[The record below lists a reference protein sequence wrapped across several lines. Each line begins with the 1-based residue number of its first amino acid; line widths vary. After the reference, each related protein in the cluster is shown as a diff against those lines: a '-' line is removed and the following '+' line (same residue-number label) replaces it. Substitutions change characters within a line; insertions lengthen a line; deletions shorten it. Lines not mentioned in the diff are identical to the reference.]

1 MSLLRELWCIYLWH
15 VTTRMKENKSVI
27 IWLISG
33 CLLIFTMVIV
43 GGITRLTGSGLSMVD
58 WKFFMGSIPPLNN
71 QQWLETFEL
80 YKQFPE
86 FQKQN
91 YMFSL
96 TEFKNIF
103 FWEYIHRLLGRLIG
117 LVFIIP
123 FLYFLI
129 KRKLSKKL
137 FFQCTILLFMGASQG
152 IIGWWMVKSGLI
164 NNPNVSHFRL
174 ATHLITAFL
183 TFSYTFWIALS
194 LIFPNKNHQNKILYR
209 LSYLLMILVLIQII
223 YGAFVAGL
231 DAGKVYNSWPKMN
244 NQWIAESVYSMTPF
258 WNNFI
263 NGVAGVQF
271 IHRTFAFVV
280 LALVIYIYFKSRKFK
295 LIKTE
300 KNAINFLLITVVFQV
315 VLGIITLVM
324 AVPVWLGV
332 FHQVGAFVL
341 LGSTVFSIFIF
352 KKTT

>member
-1 MSLLRELWCIYLWH
+1 
-15 VTTRMKENKSVI
+15 
-27 IWLISG
+27 
-33 CLLIFTMVIV
+33 
-43 GGITRLTGSGLSMVD
+43 
-58 WKFFMGSIPPLNN
+58 
-71 QQWLETFEL
+71 
-80 YKQFPE
+80 
-86 FQKQN
+86 
-91 YMFSL
+91 
-96 TEFKNIF
+96 
-103 FWEYIHRLLGRLIG
+103 
-117 LVFIIP
+117 
-123 FLYFLI
+123 
-129 KRKLSKKL
+129 
-137 FFQCTILLFMGASQG
+137 MGASQG
-152 IIGWWMVKSGLI
+152 IIGWWMVKSGLV

-258 WNNFI
+258 WSNFI

>member
-1 MSLLRELWCIYLWH
+1 
-15 VTTRMKENKSVI
+15 
-27 IWLISG
+27 
-33 CLLIFTMVIV
+33 
-43 GGITRLTGSGLSMVD
+43 
-58 WKFFMGSIPPLNN
+58 
-71 QQWLETFEL
+71 
-80 YKQFPE
+80 
-86 FQKQN
+86 
-91 YMFSL
+91 
-96 TEFKNIF
+96 
-103 FWEYIHRLLGRLIG
+103 
-117 LVFIIP
+117 
-123 FLYFLI
+123 
-129 KRKLSKKL
+129 
-137 FFQCTILLFMGASQG
+137 
-152 IIGWWMVKSGLI
+152 
-164 NNPNVSHFRL
+164 
-174 ATHLITAFL
+174 
-183 TFSYTFWIALS
+183 
-194 LIFPNKNHQNKILYR
+194 
-209 LSYLLMILVLIQII
+209 
-223 YGAFVAGL
+223 
-231 DAGKVYNSWPKMN
+231 MN